1 MYAIRMHITE
11 KSVLYH
17 VGNFK
22 ETRRYGRLNKPTKK
36 GII

>member
-1 MYAIRMHITE
+1 MQSERILQK
-11 KSVLYH
+11 KSVLYQ

-22 ETRRYGRLNKPTKK
+22 ETQRYGRLNKSTKK

>member
-1 MYAIRMHITE
+1 MQSERILQ
-11 KSVLYH
+11 KKPVLYH

-22 ETRRYGRLNKPTKK
+22 ETRRYDRLNKPTKK

>member
-1 MYAIRMHITE
+1 MQSERIFKK
-11 KSVLYH
+11 KSVLYQ

-22 ETRRYGRLNKPTKK
+22 ETRRYGRLNKSTKK

>member
-1 MYAIRMHITE
+1 MQSERILQ
-11 KSVLYH
+11 KKPVLYQ

-22 ETRRYGRLNKPTKK
+22 ETRRCGRLNKSIKK